1 MSNESKYISAASF
14 CKWHHYLMNFSK
26 KVITF
31 FIKDFDIWFI
41 CTYFFFK
48 WSIVIYFIL
57 KALLSCKNLYPIL
70 LYALYNNSFSNRHF
84 HPFTQGQ
91 LVLSKVLLILSSWEH
106 TKMSLSRKWTPR
118 YYTKVMYM
126 YSCTCVVH
134 LKIHLFDLWN
144 VPLTVECTLTLTHNL
159 T

>member
-1 MSNESKYISAASF
+1 MSFTSSLTKKENSINSVHILISMLQSLIGIHVFNSSFFMSNESKYISAASF

-57 KALLSCKNLYPIL
+57 KALHVLSCKNLYPIL
-70 LYALYNNSFSNRHF
+70 LYALYNNYFSNRHL

-91 LVLSKVLLILSSWEH
+91 LVLSKVLLILSS
-106 TKMSLSRKWTPR
+106 
-118 YYTKVMYM
+118 
-126 YSCTCVVH
+126 
-134 LKIHLFDLWN
+134 
-144 VPLTVECTLTLTHNL
+144 
-159 T
+159 